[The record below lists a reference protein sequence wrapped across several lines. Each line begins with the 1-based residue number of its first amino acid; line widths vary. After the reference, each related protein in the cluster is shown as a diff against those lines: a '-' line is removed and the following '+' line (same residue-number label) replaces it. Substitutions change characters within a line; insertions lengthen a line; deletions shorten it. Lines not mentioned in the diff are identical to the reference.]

1 MSQYGIL
8 APLIPVA
15 FVVTAIRRPRYALL
29 TGTAAAITCFFA
41 ASYVNAD
48 ISRYYVGPALMAWT
62 WLAIL
67 GAALVDALAG
77 VGGTEPATDAAGIE
91 PADRIAARRAEAR
104 TRGSILA
111 VIIAIA
117 LLVPTIVDIP
127 TRFRAIDLSAQQGA
141 AQWADH
147 VLDVM
152 QDDGVILSWWSY
164 STPLWYEHLVE
175 GKRPDIEIIDDRT
188 RLDLNLGGL
197 TDAVDRYLAEGRPV
211 YVLRLDRREVALLAQ
226 RYDLEYIDGVDASSL
241 TRVIGLKTAAS

>member
-1 MSQYGIL
+1 
-8 APLIPVA
+8 
-15 FVVTAIRRPRYALL
+15 
-29 TGTAAAITCFFA
+29 
-41 ASYVNAD
+41 
-48 ISRYYVGPALMAWT
+48 MAWT

-67 GAALVDALAG
+67 GAALVDALAS
-77 VGGTEPATDAAGIE
+77 VGATEPATDAGGSDA
-91 PADRIAARRAEAR
+91 ADRIAARRAEAR

-127 TRFRAIDLSAQQGA
+127 ARFRANDMSAQQGA

-152 QDDGVILSWWSY
+152 QDDAVILSWWSY

-197 TDAVDRYLAEGRPV
+197 TDAVDLYLAQGRPV
-211 YVLRLDRREVALLAQ
+211 YVLRFDRREVALLAE